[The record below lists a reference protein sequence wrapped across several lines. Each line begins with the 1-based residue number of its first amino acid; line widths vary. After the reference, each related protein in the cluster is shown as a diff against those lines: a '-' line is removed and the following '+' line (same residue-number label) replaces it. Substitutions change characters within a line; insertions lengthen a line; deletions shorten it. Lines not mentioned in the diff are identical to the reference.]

1 MHHFTHT
8 HNLSLPVVHGIIA
21 SPWAP
26 ERRLRETNDGGTRVL
41 PTFLNSKVNHQS
53 SPVSHL
59 RVRFGAASCRS
70 DGCENDPM
78 CHSVSGRSL
87 TPAHRR
93 TSLGGRKRMFT
104 IPKQT
109 KENQRRTIHKKQ
121 RTLQKKDSNADA
133 RTHARTHT
141 HTHTM
146 PSFLQR
152 ILKSISHAAATL
164 PLGIRGLSVACT
176 NTDMCHSFLPSLG
189 KQSWLCITQH

>member
-1 MHHFTHT
+1 MLAPLHT
-8 HNLSLPVVHGIIA
+8 HSQSLS
-21 SPWAP
+21 S
-26 ERRLRETNDGGTRVL
+26 GGTWNHRITVGTRASFARNKRPRHPCAPNVPQLESQPSEL
-41 PTFLNSKVNHQS
+41 PRFAPS
-53 SPVSHL
+53 
-59 RVRFGAASCRS
+59 VRFGAASCRS

-121 RTLQKKDSNADA
+121 RTLQKRLR

-141 HTHTM
+141 HTHTHTHNAVLSTTDIEEYI
-146 PSFLQR
+146 PCR
-152 ILKSISHAAATL
+152 RDAA
-164 PLGIRGLSVACT
+164 
-176 NTDMCHSFLPSLG
+176 
-189 KQSWLCITQH
+189 SWD